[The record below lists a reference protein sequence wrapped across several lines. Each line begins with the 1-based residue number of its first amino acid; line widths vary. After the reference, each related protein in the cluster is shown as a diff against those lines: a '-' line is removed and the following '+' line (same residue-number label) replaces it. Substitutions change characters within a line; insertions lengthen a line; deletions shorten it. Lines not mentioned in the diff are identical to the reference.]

1 MVNIAKKD
9 RIEIFCRAIIEDKTQ
24 YEAYLLAY
32 PNAKKWKRNTVDKA
46 ASVFAKSEEVQ
57 KRLAELR
64 KEAEIK
70 TAITFEKVLN
80 EIASVA
86 FSDIGD
92 YIEIVQGA
100 VIFKDSNKK
109 NKMGCINEV
118 KQGKAGMSIRMHDK
132 LKALEMICK
141 LMGYD
146 KQDNSQ
152 QEEEIDGLSQAL
164 INFAKELKSDE

>member
-1 MVNIAKKD
+1 M
-9 RIEIFCRAIIEDKTQ
+9 
-24 YEAYLLAY
+24 
-32 PNAKKWKRNTVDKA
+32 DKA

-86 FSDIGD
+86 FSNIGD
-92 YIEIVQGA
+92 FVQIKDGI
-100 VIFKDSNKK
+100 VIFEDTDKTK
-109 NKMGCINEV
+109 NKMNCLSEV
-118 KQGKAGMSIRMHDK
+118 KQGKTSTGLRMHDK